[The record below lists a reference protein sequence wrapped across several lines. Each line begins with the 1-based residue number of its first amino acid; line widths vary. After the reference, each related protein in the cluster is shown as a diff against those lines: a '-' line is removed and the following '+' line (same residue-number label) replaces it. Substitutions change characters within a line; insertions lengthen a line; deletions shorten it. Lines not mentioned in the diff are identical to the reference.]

1 MVQTVAFQTQY
12 SDFTNDAKVPVFMT
26 DPSLPLMPALKPA
39 AQPHLR
45 FRGVRVI
52 TALILR
58 EMSTT
63 YGRSP
68 GGYLWA
74 VLQPV
79 AMVVMLT
86 LAFSVF
92 LRAPSLGTSFLLFY
106 ASGFLIMRMFQEVV
120 VAVGT
125 AISFNQSLLAYPR
138 VTYADTLLARA
149 ILAVLTQVMVSGIV
163 LVGIFIYDDVRVI
176 LDFAPI
182 LQAYG
187 LAILLAVGIGTFNA
201 YASFSFPVY
210 KTIWGILTRPLMLV
224 SGIFYIY
231 EDLPQFAQS
240 ILWFN
245 PLIHLTGLSRIG
257 FYADYDPS
265 YISILNVTLVATM
278 TLFFGVLL
286 LRRFSRDILYK

>member
-1 MVQTVAFQTQY
+1 
-12 SDFTNDAKVPVFMT
+12 
-26 DPSLPLMPALKPA
+26 MPALKPA

-45 FRGVRVI
+45 FRGARAI
-52 TALILR
+52 IALILR

-79 AMVVMLT
+79 AMIVMLT
-86 LAFSVF
+86 LAFSVL
-92 LRAPSLGTSFLLFY
+92 LRSPSLGTSFLLFY

-120 VAVGT
+120 SAVGW
-125 AISFNQSLLAYPR
+125 AIGFNQALLAYPR
-138 VTYADTLLARA
+138 VTYVDTLVARGV
-149 ILAVLTQVMVSGIV
+149 LSLLTQIMVSAIV

-182 LQAYG
+182 LLAYG
-187 LAILLAVGIGTFNA
+187 MAILLGFGIGIFNA

-210 KTIWGILTRPLMLV
+210 KTVWGILTRPLMLV

-231 EDLPQFAQS
+231 EDLPEFAQTV
-240 ILWFN
+240 LWYN
-245 PLIHLTGLSRIG
+245 PLIHLTGLARMG
-257 FYADYDPS
+257 FYADYDPG
-265 YISILNVTLVATM
+265 YISLLYVALVACIPM
-278 TLFFGVLL
+278 FFGVLL
-286 LRRFSRDILYK
+286 LRRYSKDILYK